1 VSGFAAAWLALREPS
16 DHAARSAALAE
27 RFAAA
32 VGEAPHLLDLGCGTG
47 SNLRYLAPR
56 IAGGQRW
63 VCVDHDRALLDAAGT
78 ALQDWASAQ
87 GWPSRAE
94 PDGLALVRPGGAIRV
109 GLVLGE
115 LARDRLPWSPRVGGV
130 SAAALLDLTSA
141 AWLDAFAARCRDR
154 PLLMALSFDGRLRF
168 EPAVAEDDE
177 ICRRFLA
184 HQRTDKGFGPALG
197 PDAAAYLGERLAA
210 AGGVVSLDAADWRL
224 GPADGALLSATLTGI
239 VAAARDAMPDRRL
252 ERWATARARQ
262 LAAGDLRLT
271 VGHVDLLALPDR

>member
-32 VGEAPHLLDLGCGTG
+32 VGHAPHVLDLGCGTG

-56 IAGGQRW
+56 IPDRQRW
-63 VCVDHDRALLDAAGT
+63 VCVDHDRALLDAACI
-78 ALQDWASAQ
+78 AMRDWAKGQ
-87 GWPSRAE
+87 GWPTGIVPES
-94 PDGLALVRPGGAIRV
+94 LAIARPGGEIRV
-109 GLVLGE
+109 RLVLGE
-115 LARDRLPWSPRVGGV
+115 LARDRLPWSHRVAGV

-141 AWLDAFAARCRDR
+141 AWLDAFAARCRDT
-154 PLLMALSFDGRLRF
+154 PLLVALSFDGRLRF
-168 EPAVAEDDE
+168 APAAEEDDE
-177 ICRRFLA
+177 ICRRFIA

-197 PDAAAYLGERLAA
+197 PDAAAYLAERLAA
-210 AGGVVSLDAADWRL
+210 AGCEVSLDAADWRL
-224 GPADGALLSATLTGI
+224 GPADGALLSATLAGL

-252 ERWATARARQ
+252 ERWATARTRQ

-271 VGHVDLLALPDR
+271 VGHVDLLALPD